1 MHANGAAQSLLRSW
15 RSIRASRELMALGI
29 FSSFYEARG
38 SLCPTPPAPSGSHAR
53 RIPLQASL
61 YVFVFM
67 WMPSLEKRAAAVGYA
82 MGHGLVFSIFML
94 CKMTGSQVYSGI
106 AHFVSP
112 AACLQVPRCRP
123 RSLRSRL
130 RFS

>member
-1 MHANGAAQSLLRSW
+1 MHAHGAAQSLLRSW

-29 FSSFYEARG
+29 FSSFYEA
-38 SLCPTPPAPSGSHAR
+38 
-53 RIPLQASL
+53 SL

-67 WMPSLEKRAAAVGYA
+67 WTPSLEKRAAAVGYA

-112 AACLQVPRCRP
+112 AACLQVNRP
-123 RSLRSRL
+123 PCNLRLAARPSHILPPSACLARSSSASRWC
-130 RFS
+130 

>member
-1 MHANGAAQSLLRSW
+1 MRQRNSAWKA
-15 RSIRASRELMALGI
+15 
-29 FSSFYEARG
+29 
-38 SLCPTPPAPSGSHAR
+38 C
-53 RIPLQASL
+53 
-61 YVFVFM
+61 V
-67 WMPSLEKRAAAVGYA
+67 EKRAAAVGYA